1 MVSFLII
8 MPLSTLKLRS
18 GYWQGQN
25 GSCCIKHLKSKELE
39 LFARYWFWQYTKNC
53 FCCKTLID
61 TRKSITM
68 VPKKWLLTLHTRLMH
83 GPLSLE
89 SLSGLYGVLYLFI
102 FRCSGW
108 ESICVWM
115 NRGTRMS
122 QTILSKYADESL
134 TMRAIGTANGTSH
147 WQYGPTEV
155 KYYILS
161 RCCSQNLLKTPW
173 WWWSSP
179 RSWQ

>member
-1 MVSFLII
+1 MMWVCMITTDVLMVSFLII

-68 VPKKWLLTLHTRLMH
+68 VPKKWLLTLHTKLMH
-83 GPLSLE
+83 RPLSLE

-108 ESICVWM
+108 EC
-115 NRGTRMS
+115 
-122 QTILSKYADESL
+122 LDESL
-134 TMRAIGTANGTSH
+134 HSH
-147 WQYGPTEV
+147 EPSHFVQICRRVFNHESNRYSEWHITLTIWTDGSE
-155 KYYILS
+155 ILHFIKM
-161 RCCSQNLLKTPW
+161 L
-173 WWWSSP
+173 
-179 RSWQ
+179 